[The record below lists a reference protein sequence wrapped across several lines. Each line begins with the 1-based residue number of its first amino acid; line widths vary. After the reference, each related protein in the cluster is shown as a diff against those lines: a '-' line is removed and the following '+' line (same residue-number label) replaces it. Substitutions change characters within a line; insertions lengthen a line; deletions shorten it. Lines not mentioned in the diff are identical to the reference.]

1 MQAAFVDLTE
11 KTSPKTAEY
20 DQIAGNDDDEEDAR
34 VHVHAIF
41 SSCGPVLDAR
51 IANLA
56 LAQELVD
63 TALQNVTLGLRME
76 SMGIS

>member
-1 MQAAFVDLTE
+1 VAFVDLIE
-11 KTSPKTAEY
+11 KTSQQTAADDPKEESG
-20 DQIAGNDDDEEDAR
+20 DEDEEDAR

-41 SSCGPVLDAR
+41 SSCGPVLNAR
-51 IANLA
+51 IANLT